1 MSFQVKCMNI
11 NSDINVLGGL
21 HDLELIIFYHNQFV
35 NNKNKDSNN
44 SIYPKLK
51 TDRSIKRFKSSI
63 LNTFLTFKEHGNRI
77 LVSSF
82 LENEKISKDSLLIL
96 FWNASLNSE
105 LLNYLNC
112 NIYFP
117 AYYSG
122 RSVIKKDEVIAC
134 LRELKQTEINLKEWS
149 DSTIE
154 TTAYKYLTLLK
165 KFNLMEGAVNKSI
178 IHPYLT
184 DRMLVIF
191 IYWLLSVESKPN
203 LLESPWLKYSLCDK
217 QIFLERI
224 MQKKINKYFLINY
237 SGDKL
242 RIELSIPYEKIY
254 NTLNES

>member
-1 MSFQVKCMNI
+1 MNI

-21 HDLELIIFYHNQFV
+21 HDLDLINFYYKESTLNDVSERVSFYS
-35 NNKNKDSNN
+35 K
-44 SIYPKLK
+44 IK
-51 TDRSIKRFKSSI
+51 TDRSFKRFKSSI
-63 LNTFLTFKEHGNRI
+63 INTFLTFKEPKNKI

-96 FWNASLNSE
+96 FWNASLNNE

-112 NIYFP
+112 NVYFP

-134 LRELKQTEINLKEWS
+134 LSELKQTEKNLKEWS
-149 DSTIE
+149 DSTIA

-203 LLESPWLKYSLCDK
+203 LLESPWLNYSLCEK

-224 MQKKINKYFLINY
+224 MQKKISKYLLINY
-237 SGDKL
+237 TGDKL
-242 RIELSIPYEKIY
+242 KIELSILYEKIY

>member
-1 MSFQVKCMNI
+1 MNI

-21 HDLELIIFYHNQFV
+21 HDLDLIIYYFNKFV
-35 NNKNKDSNN
+35 INEGIDSNVDN
-44 SIYPKLK
+44 YPKIK
-51 TDRSIKRFKSSI
+51 TDRSIKRFKTSI
-63 LNTFLTFKEHGNRI
+63 LKTFLTFKEPANKI

-82 LENEKISKDSLLIL
+82 LENEKINKDSLLML
-96 FWNASLNSE
+96 FWNASLNND
-105 LLNYLNC
+105 LFNYLN
-112 NIYFP
+112 NNVYFP
-117 AYYSG
+117 AFYSG
-122 RSVIKKDEVIAC
+122 RLILKKGEVIAC

-165 KFNLMEGAVNKSI
+165 KFNLMEGAINKSI

-224 MQKKINKYFLINY
+224 MQKKINKYFLVNY